1 MSKSLLGISA
11 INLYGERIAEIT
23 LKAPTDGKGNRAG
36 PVGVLEQQLTENNPG
51 FARIYG
57 FSFEGA
63 YYHLPHAVL
72 FLVHGDGEPVTN
84 KDTGQPNDAH
94 APRKPEIGG
103 VGAADFEY
111 ADDIYYWTYDTEDI
125 SIRLDAES
133 GRFEE
138 ILLSTFLDGGFD
150 PSGINA
156 RGINARGINARG
168 INARGINARGINARG
183 INARGGSKD

>member
-23 LKAPTDGKGNRAG
+23 LKAPEEGKGNRAG

-63 YYHLPHAVL
+63 YHHLPHAVL
-72 FLVHGDGEPVTN
+72 FLVHGGGELVTN
-84 KDTGQPNDAH
+84 RDQGTPNDAD

-103 VGAADFEY
+103 VGAADFDH
-111 ADDIYYWTYDTEDI
+111 ADDIYYWTYDTQDI
-125 SIRLDAES
+125 SIRLDAQS

-138 ILLSTFLDGGFD
+138 ILISAFLD
-150 PSGINA
+150 SGLDT
-156 RGINARGINARG
+156 RGINARG

-183 INARGGSKD
+183 INARGGSSD